1 MTDINQLAEQLVN
14 LSVKEVNDLS
24 GILKDKYGIE
34 PALSAAPV
42 AAAAT
47 HGETAAPTAQEKA
60 YFNIIL
66 TNAGATKIS
75 VVKAVKEI
83 TGLGLKEA
91 KELVD
96 VTGSTIK
103 ENVSKEEAEKIKKQ
117 LEEIGATVEM
127 K

>member
-24 GILKDKYGIE
+24 GILKDKHGIE

-47 HGETAAPTAQEKA
+47 QGETAAPTAQEKA

-66 TNAGATKIS
+66 TNAGAAKIN

-103 ENVSKEEAEKIKKQ
+103 DNVSKEEAEKIKKQ